1 MFRRSNLRPFCPP
14 GGTSGIL
21 DNWCWGRNWDH
32 SVPLVEQVGFWIT
45 DADKR
50 RIEECW
56 QKQTRRRNWRL
67 RTKVPR
73 CCTTVFPS
81 ELPWL
86 KRSKRYIY
94 IFIYI
99 YMLFVPFDWFRTCLT
114 STCYSTYRDR
124 HWTNTVI
131 SNPIVFDIIFM
142 LAHFLMKKTT
152 CPPGCIYNWRP

>member
-50 RIEECW
+50 PHWGVLAEADP
-56 QKQTRRRNWRL
+56 K
-67 RTKVPR
+67 TK
-73 CCTTVFPS
+73 
-81 ELPWL
+81 L
-86 KRSKRYIY
+86 KAAYKSPKMLYHSVSFRAALVGDLKGIYIY
-94 IFIYI
+94 I
-99 YMLFVPFDWFRTCLT
+99 LFVPFDWFRTCLT
-114 STCYSTYRDR
+114 STCYSTYRDS

-131 SNPIVFDIIFM
+131 SNPIVFDIILM